1 MNFLFK
7 KKKIFKPYKVLLIMY
22 LFFLIAG
29 LFIST
34 PSEILYGLKKILF
47 TPDILIT
54 DYVVIGGH
62 AAALYNA
69 SLTSIISIFIL
80 IYLNIKPNG
89 STIMALFLMTGFAFF
104 GKNLLNIWPI
114 MFGVYLFSRY
124 RKEPLL
130 NYSLVML
137 LSTALAPTVSQ
148 LSFTSDN
155 VLLGLILGSVIGVIT
170 GFILA
175 PIASHCMV
183 AHSGYNLYNIG
194 FAGGLIATILMSIF
208 RFLEIDFETRLIW
221 HSGDNTFFFIFMVF
235 ISLYLI
241 FIGVYFGENRYE
253 KLSSLKEQSGRL
265 VSDFYLLYGD
275 VAYIN
280 MGILGLFSTIFLL
293 LIGGDLNGPTV
304 GAIFTTIGFGAFG
317 KHLKN
322 MFPILVGA
330 TIAAG
335 LNVDPI
341 TTPSILL
348 SILFSTCLAPIAGK
362 FGFIPGLIAG
372 FLHVCLSAN
381 VGYLHGG
388 LNLYNNG
395 LSGGLVAMILVPLII
410 TFRKEVR
417 QDEF

>member
-1 MNFLFK
+1 MLK
-7 KKKIFKPYKVLLIMY
+7 KEKFFRPYKILLILY
-22 LFFLIAG
+22 SFFLLGG
-29 LFIST
+29 LFTST
-34 PSEILYGLKKILF
+34 PYEILTGLKKILL

-54 DYVVIGGH
+54 DYIAIGGIG
-62 AAALYNA
+62 ATLFNA
-69 SLTSIISIFIL
+69 GLTSIISILIL
-80 IYLNIKPNG
+80 ILLKIKPNG
-89 STIMALFLMTGFAFF
+89 STIMALFLMTGFSFF

-114 MFGVYLFSRY
+114 MFGVYLFSKHK
-124 RKEPLL
+124 KEPLL

-155 VLLGLILGSVIGVIT
+155 VILGLILGAVVGIIT

-175 PIASHCMV
+175 PVASHCLL

-194 FAGGLIATILMSIF
+194 FAGGLIATLLMSIF
-208 RFLEIDFETRLIW
+208 RSFGIDFETRLIW
-221 HSGDNTFFFIFMVF
+221 YTGNDTALIIFMIC

-241 FIGVYFGENRYE
+241 FAGIYFGDNHMDKLN
-253 KLSSLKEQSGRL
+253 KLSKHSGRL
-265 VSDFYLLYGD
+265 ITDFYFLYGD
-275 VAYIN
+275 TTYIN

-293 LIGGDLNGPTV
+293 IIGGPLNGPTM
-304 GAIFTTIGFGAFG
+304 GAIFTIMGFGSFG

-322 MFPILVGA
+322 MVPILIGS
-330 TIAAG
+330 TIAG
-335 LNVDPI
+335 ILNINPLSNPGI
-341 TTPSILL
+341 ILA
-348 SILFSTCLAPIAGK
+348 ILFSTCLAPIAGK
-362 FGFIPGLIAG
+362 FGTLMGIIAG
-372 FLHVCLSAN
+372 FLHVCLCMN

-395 LSGGLVAMILVPLII
+395 LAGGLVAMILVPLII